1 MSRPLGLSLLLLGA
15 CAPAAGPTADAGFN
29 VHGAPGQI
37 FAFDGSTSAGESLRF
52 QWTVL
57 EAPADANFTLEDA
70 DSSAAMLIPETEGTY
85 VLGLEVCNSYGA
97 CDRAETEAW
106 VGETAT
112 RSGLAGTRALGFSVK
127 KPGRLGNNRP
137 PEAVAMASKS
147 FRSSSTV
154 RLNGS
159 GSSDPD
165 GDTLRYRW
173 SFYAVPADSTTAI
186 DDSTSEIT
194 SFTADKSGTYK
205 VKLTVRD
212 GLSSDSVLLPEI
224 VVKALDDDDPIPW
237 ITSP

>member
-1 MSRPLGLSLLLLGA
+1 MTRALLSLMLLGA
-15 CAPAAGPTADAGFN
+15 CAPNGGPTADAGFN

-37 FAFDGSTSAGESLRF
+37 FAFDGSASAGDSLRF

-57 EAPADANFTLEDA
+57 EAPEEAEHSLEDA
-70 DSSAAMLIPETEGTY
+70 DTDLVMLIPETEGTY
-85 VLGLEVCNSYGA
+85 VLGLEVCDVYGL
-97 CDRAETEAW
+97 CDIAETQAW

-112 RSGLAGTRALGFSVK
+112 RAGLAGTRALGFGVK
-127 KPGRLGNNRP
+127 KPGGFGKNQP
-137 PEAVAMASKS
+137 PEAVATASKS
-147 FRSSSTV
+147 FRSSSAV

-173 SFYAVPADSTTAI
+173 SVVTAPALSSAKPNESTEA
-186 DDSTSEIT
+186 ET
-194 SFTADKSGTYK
+194 SFTADRTGTYQ

-212 GLSSDSVLLPEI
+212 GVAADAILLPDLE
-224 VVKALDDDDPIPW
+224 LRGLEDHDPIPW

>member
-37 FAFDGSTSAGESLRF
+37 FSFGGCASAGDSLTFR
-52 QWTVL
+52 WTVL
-57 EAPADANFTLEDA
+57 DAPTQAEYTLEDA
-70 DSSAAMLIPETEGTY
+70 DSDAAMLIPETEGAY
-85 VLGLEVCNSYGA
+85 VLGLEVCDARGA
-97 CDRAETEAW
+97 CDVAETEAW
-106 VGETAT
+106 VGEKAT
-112 RSGLAGTRALGFSVK
+112 RAGLTSKRSFGYSVK
-127 KPGRLGNNRP
+127 KPWGLGKNQA
-137 PEAVAMASKS
+137 PEAVGSSSRS

-154 RLNGS
+154 RLNAS

-173 SFYAVPADSTTAI
+173 SFTSVPAGSATAI
-186 DDSTSEIT
+186 DDSTSELT
-194 SFTADKSGTYK
+194 SFTADKSGTYQ

-212 GLSSDSVLLPEI
+212 GLAADAVLLPDI
-224 VVKALDDDDPIPW
+224 VVKALDDHDPIPW